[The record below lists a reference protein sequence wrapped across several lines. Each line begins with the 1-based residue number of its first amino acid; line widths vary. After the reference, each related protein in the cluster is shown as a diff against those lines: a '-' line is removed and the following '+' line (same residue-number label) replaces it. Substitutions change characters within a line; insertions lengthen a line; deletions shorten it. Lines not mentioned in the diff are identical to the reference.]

1 MIGPLCG
8 GSQARWSDD
17 VEENGVID
25 ISVLANI
32 SRDRSRTC
40 GSRIHSGLREKCP
53 QIVAHRS
60 LPGSRSCFTTEAGSD

>member
-1 MIGPLCG
+1 MPSGAMMLKRMALSIP
-8 GSQARWSDD
+8 A
-17 VEENGVID
+17 
-25 ISVLANI
+25 VLANI

-60 LPGSRSCFTTEAGSD
+60 LPGSRSRFTTEAGSD